1 MLTKSGTG
9 GAPSLTQS
17 FDANN
22 RLIGPGYDAN
32 GNTWSAQSGY
42 SVENRMIGSG
52 YWSQYGYDPAG
63 KRVMWQEQAYGTPNN
78 NIQFYFYSI
87 TGQRIATVGCVAAN
101 DGHPGWWT
109 YPNCNLVGQ
118 NVYFGGKLL
127 VSNGVAVATD
137 RLGSVRANAQG
148 EKFRY
153 YPYGEERTSTVNGR
167 DKFGTYFRD
176 LTGMDYADQRYY
188 APGTGR
194 FGSADP
200 AGAAD
205 GTESTSFNRYSY
217 ASADPINRA
226 DPSGMISCLLD
237 GVNISSCNA
246 QIQQHCENPGWNF
259 IQTGGPADLCTG
271 LNYWGG
277 LPDEGGGSPGLDF
290 GDPAPPRIPCEIDAG
305 AINSYIANN
314 SIYGDPKLSKPLAGM
329 GQAFID
335 AALQYDT
342 NPAVLVAIAFQESHW
357 GYDQQNKGT
366 NNAFGLLH
374 TDGSF
379 LTFDT
384 WQLKNFQ
391 RLQDCR

>member
-1 MLTKSGTG
+1 MDPNVLIRSWSMVPVGLGTETYGYDADGRLAQMGGSVSATATYGPAGEMLSLTTSFNGLSQSWNYNSMLQMVHESAPGLDMTYNYSATQNNGRIVSSVDASTDSGMPTAETTAYTYDSLNRLTGASNANWAQTFTYDGFGNMLTKSGTG

-200 AGAAD
+200 MG
-205 GTESTSFNRYSY
+205 
-217 ASADPINRA
+217 
-226 DPSGMISCLLD
+226 
-237 GVNISSCNA
+237 GV
-246 QIQQHCENPGWNF
+246 
-259 IQTGGPADLCTG
+259 
-271 LNYWGG
+271 
-277 LPDEGGGSPGLDF
+277 
-290 GDPAPPRIPCEIDAG
+290 
-305 AINSYIANN
+305 
-314 SIYGDPKLSKPLAGM
+314 
-329 GQAFID
+329 
-335 AALQYDT
+335 
-342 NPAVLVAIAFQESHW
+342 
-357 GYDQQNKGT
+357 
-366 NNAFGLLH
+366 
-374 TDGSF
+374 
-379 LTFDT
+379 
-384 WQLKNFQ
+384 WQLGKFEQ
-391 RLQDCR
+391 I